1 MNFADV
7 SVQAHFDRT
16 CGLIGDDDPYLT
28 NSTLGIHEIIRAHY
42 LIADFFIA
50 EQRELGG
57 VGPRDIGLLH
67 SALHRPFIEFGGVKK
82 WDDFFD
88 KAATTLFGLIKDHPF
103 HDANKRTALL
113 SILYLL
119 AKQGW
124 TPRCSKVDCENLTVE
139 IADMEIVKR
148 ARYKAL
154 TQAEEDPEI
163 KYISHWLRKN
173 TRAIDRREYAI
184 TYRDLRRIL
193 DRYDYVLENPR
204 DNMIDVVKVE
214 RRTGLVAF
222 IAGTERRY
230 RVGRLGYPS
239 ENKQVS
245 KDDLRAVR
253 KKCNLTHKH
262 GIDSQTFYFG
272 VDDMTSLLA
281 EYQDNIRRLAER

>member
-1 MNFADV
+1 MDFVDAAV
-7 SVQAHFDRT
+7 EEHFRRT
-16 CGLIGDDDPYLT
+16 CAILGSDDPYLT

-67 SALHRPFIEFGGVKK
+67 SALHRPLIEFGGVKK

-113 SILYLL
+113 AILYLL

-124 TPRCSKVDCENLTVE
+124 TPRCSKDDFENLTVE

-154 TQAEEDPEI
+154 TQSEEDPEI

-173 TRAIDRREYAI
+173 TRAVDRREYSI

-193 DRYDYVLENPR
+193 ARYDFVLENPR
-204 DNMIDVVKVE
+204 NNMIDIVRVQQ
-214 RRTGLVAF
+214 RTGLLAF
-222 IAGTERRY
+222 IAGSEHRQ
-230 RVGRLGYPS
+230 RVGRIGYPS

-245 KDDLRAVR
+245 REDLKSVR
-253 KKCNLTHKH
+253 KQCHLTHKY

-281 EYQDNIRRLAER
+281 DYQDNIRRLAER